1 MCLCL
6 CADLFDMR
14 INQHLLQMAESSRLL
29 RSVRGMR
36 RMMASLFKGS
46 GYCHVLILLAL
57 KYQFNLLLS
66 IFNTNVCVICVRYEA
81 KEKSCR

>member
-1 MCLCL
+1 MRLCV

-46 GYCHVLILLAL
+46 GYCHVVILFDL

-66 IFNTNVCVICVRYEA
+66 IVNTNVCLMCVRYKA
-81 KEKSCR
+81 KEESCR